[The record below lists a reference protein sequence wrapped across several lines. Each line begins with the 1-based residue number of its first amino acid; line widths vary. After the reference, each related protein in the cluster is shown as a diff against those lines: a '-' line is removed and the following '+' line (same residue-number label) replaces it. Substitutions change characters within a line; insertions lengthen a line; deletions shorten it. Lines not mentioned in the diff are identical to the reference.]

1 MERIGLL
8 TIHDT
13 LNFGSML
20 QTHALYQAVNS
31 LGYDIRLI
39 DYKNKA
45 IQQRESSWGLT
56 DCRGIKDL
64 VKHFLLHPFLK
75 RKQRYF
81 RQFAL
86 DVFEKTE
93 AYDENTIAAANAQFD
108 TFLVGSD
115 IVWGMKITG
124 HDYQY
129 FLKFAEKGKRKL
141 AFSSSVGE
149 KWDDAD
155 AREIAVLLRSFQ
167 QISVRERQA
176 AEWIRELIGRTAT
189 VTCDPTML
197 WTVEFWREF
206 SRRAPFEKRQYVLV
220 YFTTEDRRTVKDAVR
235 YGKAHRLPVYF
246 VRYKFFEPGVKNLQV
261 TRIEDWVSLIEHAH
275 TVFTASYHGLL
286 FSLYFHKK
294 VFWYNRENRTR
305 MVSLAK
311 ELGIGNWEGTER
323 NIRRDG
329 EINYRRIDQI
339 MEKKREDSWKCLKKM
354 LIK

>member
-13 LNFGSML
+13 MNFGSML
-20 QTHALYQAVNS
+20 QTYALYQAVKS

-45 IQQRESSWGLT
+45 IQQRESSWGLA

-81 RQFAL
+81 RQFAS
-86 DVFEKTE
+86 DVFKKTE
-93 AYDENTIAAANAQFD
+93 AYDENTIVAVNEQFD

-115 IVWGMKITG
+115 IVWGMKITD

-149 KWDDAD
+149 KWGDRD
-155 AREIAVLLRSFQ
+155 AREIAELLQSFQ
-167 QISVRERQA
+167 QISVREQQA
-176 AEWIRELIGRTAT
+176 AEWVCELTGRAVP

-197 WTVEFWREF
+197 WKAEFWREF
-206 SRRAPFEKRQYVLV
+206 GRMTSFEKEQYVLV
-220 YFTTEDRRTVKDAVR
+220 YFTTDDRRTVKDAVR
-235 YGKAHRLPVYF
+235 YGKEHRLPVYF

-294 VFWYNRENRTR
+294 VFWYNRDNKAR
-305 MVSLAK
+305 MASLAK
-311 ELGIGNWEGTER
+311 ELGIGNCEGKER
-323 NIRRDG
+323 NIRRDE

-339 MEKKREDSWKCLKKM
+339 MEQKREDSWKCLKNM
-354 LIK
+354 LMK